1 MVDRSAALE
10 IVRAFLLNNMSQIS
24 IKQKLSLL
32 IRENKRLLNE
42 IDMLKGDHSKYVP
55 VSKVKNM
62 REQLTSLLKKN
73 RFYKNEVNYLRKEL
87 DKERGLN
94 EQK

>member
-94 EQK
+94 D

>member
-10 IVRAFLLNNMSQIS
+10 IVRAFLLNNMDKIS

-32 IRENKRLLNE
+32 IRENKRLLDE
-42 IDMLKGDHSKYVP
+42 LDMLKGDHSKYVP
-55 VSKVKNM
+55 VSKVENM

-73 RFYKNEVNYLRKEL
+73 RFYKNEVNHLRK
-87 DKERGLN
+87 DTMVSRGN
-94 EQK
+94 GS